1 MGFQQ
6 LSRLN
11 TNQARIF
18 YIFLFIKILI
28 AGFISSEISYDLFYP
43 FINKFLEGL
52 NPYSYALEIGRPELF
67 PYPAL
72 MLYIE
77 SFPVLF
83 LSLFEGQNIPF
94 FNNLFIK
101 LPVLFA
107 DIILFIVILG
117 WLNKSQIYKHLFL
130 HWASPLLIYISYIHG
145 QLDALPI
152 AFLFLSLD
160 SLFRKNFIKA
170 FFLFGVSLS
179 LKTMVAAI
187 VPFYIL
193 FLANNQLGIN
203 KIAGFALV
211 IIVIFMLFNSYFL
224 VNPAFYEVVFL
235 NSQQF
240 RIFDYFVT
248 FGNTRLYLLPMAFL
262 VLLAVCF
269 SLKILSRDT
278 FLMFLGFSFGIFL
291 LLMVPSP
298 GWYYWLIPFLFYFF
312 TKSGFSIYP
321 AFLIQ
326 FFYLLYF
333 VELDQFIPIVGIP
346 LKELLLSL
354 LQISL
359 LICCFYIYKNGFLN
373 FSDKKLLSS
382 PLMVGIGGDSG
393 VGKTTLS
400 EYLHTFF
407 GISNSLIIRGD
418 DSHKWSRND
427 DNWKKFTHLDPKANN
442 IYHEQE
448 SLKDLSKGR
457 SVQRRFYDH
466 STGNFS
472 EEFTIRPKGLIIYDG
487 LHPFFLSK
495 VREIFDFKVFI
506 NPDPLLQ
513 AHWKIKRDS
522 SKRGYT
528 KQQVLNNLESRKND
542 SKQFIESQSA
552 FADLII
558 NLSISNKDFE
568 PGNDTE
574 PQINYNLSLSNNYHV
589 EPLIEEIIQS
599 NGDIISHSYSS
610 DGSHEIIID
619 KIHGNL
625 NTNSIMDLFF
635 NDFEQISLYESSLDK
650 SVNTLIILIISYC
663 IFQISNESV

>member
-1 MGFQQ
+1 
-6 LSRLN
+6 
-11 TNQARIF
+11 
-18 YIFLFIKILI
+18 
-28 AGFISSEISYDLFYP
+28 
-43 FINKFLEGL
+43 
-52 NPYSYALEIGRPELF
+52 
-67 PYPAL
+67 
-72 MLYIE
+72 
-77 SFPVLF
+77 
-83 LSLFEGQNIPF
+83 
-94 FNNLFIK
+94 
-101 LPVLFA
+101 
-107 DIILFIVILG
+107 
-117 WLNKSQIYKHLFL
+117 
-130 HWASPLLIYISYIHG
+130 
-145 QLDALPI
+145 
-152 AFLFLSLD
+152 
-160 SLFRKNFIKA
+160 
-170 FFLFGVSLS
+170 
-179 LKTMVAAI
+179 
-187 VPFYIL
+187 
-193 FLANNQLGIN
+193 
-203 KIAGFALV
+203 
-211 IIVIFMLFNSYFL
+211 
-224 VNPAFYEVVFL
+224 
-235 NSQQF
+235 
-240 RIFDYFVT
+240 
-248 FGNTRLYLLPMAFL
+248 MAFL